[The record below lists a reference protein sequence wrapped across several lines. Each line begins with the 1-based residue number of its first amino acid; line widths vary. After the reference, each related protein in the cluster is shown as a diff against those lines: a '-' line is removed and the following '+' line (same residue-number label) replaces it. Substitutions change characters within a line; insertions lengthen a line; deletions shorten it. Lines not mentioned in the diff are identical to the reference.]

1 MNLPRLP
8 FFCCYG
14 ANGLQNRVKW
24 FRQQL
29 TTVILWELLLSL
41 SLLKVIPDTEYLY
54 PTIRNKFVDIVV
66 VVERY
71 LIIAHV
77 KNKES
82 KKRPFWISLPVKLA
96 DRKMSVK
103 KEKNC
108 QCLNYN
114 IVSLGKMAGKIEPFS
129 YWENLPLFWMMLNL
143 LIFRLWIIIFRQG
156 KHLPVQ
162 SRQ

>member
-1 MNLPRLP
+1 MLN
-8 FFCCYG
+8 CHE
-14 ANGLQNRVKW
+14 LQK
-24 FRQQL
+24 
-29 TTVILWELLLSL
+29 SL
-41 SLLKVIPDTEYLY
+41 SCRGISWPFSMFDIVFAQVGVI
-54 PTIRNKFVDIVV
+54 PTIRNKFVEIVV
-66 VVERY
+66 AVERY

-108 QCLNYN
+108 PCLNHN

-143 LIFRLWIIIFRQG
+143 LIFRLWIIIFKQG

>member
-1 MNLPRLP
+1 MLN
-8 FFCCYG
+8 FHE
-14 ANGLQNRVKW
+14 LQK
-24 FRQQL
+24 
-29 TTVILWELLLSL
+29 SL
-41 SLLKVIPDTEYLY
+41 SCRGISWPFSMFDIVFAQVGVI
-54 PTIRNKFVDIVV
+54 PTIRNKFVEIVV

-82 KKRPFWISLPVKLA
+82 KKRPFWINLPVKLA

-108 QCLNYN
+108 PCLNYN
-114 IVSLGKMAGKIEPFS
+114 IVSLGKMAGTRQNLETEPFS

-143 LIFRLWIIIFRQG
+143 LIFRLWIIIFTQG

-162 SRQ
+162 GRQ